1 MQFLQSQLFQ
11 TPKWIVDNSISDYTG
26 SNRLTTISNVQ
37 NNILGRLINN
47 NTFNK
52 LFRFEEENKNAY
64 TATDML
70 TDLRKGIW
78 SELAVHHPV
87 DIYRR
92 SLQKSFVESLNK
104 IINPDQSGGSLI
116 LTPIGFSSPATSS
129 KTSDAISIA
138 KAQLRTLSAEI
149 KAALPSYKDANTRA
163 HLMDVQDRITEALN
177 PKD

>member
-1 MQFLQSQLFQ
+1 MVEEQGTVVEYVSRSKQKEAMQFLQSQLFQ
-11 TPKWIVDNSISDYTG
+11 TPKWIIDNTISDYTG
-26 SNRLTTISNVQ
+26 SNRLTTISNIQ

-64 TATDML
+64 TATEML

-78 SELAVHHPV
+78 SELAVHKPV

-104 IINPDQSGGSLI
+104 IINPEMAGTSMV
-116 LTPIGFSSPATSS
+116 LTPI
-129 KTSDAISIA
+129 
-138 KAQLRTLSAEI
+138 
-149 KAALPSYKDANTRA
+149 
-163 HLMDVQDRITEALN
+163 
-177 PKD
+177 